1 MKKKLIIFTLLA
13 LCVFSLTAC
22 GKKEEI
28 NLANY
33 TIEERDALYTAN
45 DDIYSVSLSS
55 GLREIDYNLDGIINE
70 KTNFALL
77 TFNRNNN
84 QPLANDTY
92 SYSVKINEEIKTGF
106 LEKNPTNNSYSADLE
121 TEIPIN
127 AIVEVKISFTG
138 YNFNQTLNNTYSEF
152 TVDKSTALNIAN
164 NQLSEEVKNILKN
177 KNTSIEVVMKILKD
191 YSDTELKTYYWYVG
205 AVSNEG
211 ETLGV
216 LIDANSGEVIAKK
229 V

>member
-1 MKKKLIIFTLLA
+1 MKKKLIIFALLA
-13 LCVFSLTAC
+13 ISIFSLTAC

-33 TIEERDALYTAN
+33 TIEERDALYTAK

-55 GLREIDYNLDGIINE
+55 GLREIDYDLDGVINE

-92 SYSVKINEEIKTGF
+92 SYSVKINEDIKTGF
-106 LEKNPTNNSYSADLE
+106 LDKNPTNNSYSSDLE
-121 TEIPIN
+121 IEIPTN
-127 AIVEVKISFTG
+127 STVEVKISFTG
-138 YNFNQTLNNTYSEF
+138 YNFNQTLTNTYSEF

-164 NQLSEEVKNILKN
+164 EHLCEYVKNILN
-177 KNTSIEVVMKILKD
+177 NNSNIEVVMKILKD

-205 AVSNEG
+205 AVSTKG
-211 ETLGV
+211 ETLGI
-216 LIDANSGEVIAKK
+216 LIDANSGEIIAKK